1 MKILVLNG
9 ANLDMLGTREPN
21 IYGTNSL
28 SDLENVLLVCA
39 AEKGA
44 QLDFF
49 QSNSEG
55 EIINKIHEAYG
66 NTDAIII
73 NAGAYSH
80 YSYAIRDALSSV
92 AIPAVEVHISN
103 VYKREEFRHNSVIAP
118 VCCGCITGLGMYG
131 YVAALNYL
139 CDNTKI

>member
-1 MKILVLNG
+1 MKILVVNG
-9 ANLDMLGTREPN
+9 ANLNMLGTREPH

-28 SDLENVLLVCA
+28 SELESNLLACA
-39 AEKGA
+39 SEKGV

-55 EIINKIHEAYG
+55 EIINKIHGAYG
-66 NTDAIII
+66 NADAIII

-80 YSYAIRDALSSV
+80 YSYAIRDALSAV

-118 VCCGCITGLGMYG
+118 VCCGTITGLGMYG